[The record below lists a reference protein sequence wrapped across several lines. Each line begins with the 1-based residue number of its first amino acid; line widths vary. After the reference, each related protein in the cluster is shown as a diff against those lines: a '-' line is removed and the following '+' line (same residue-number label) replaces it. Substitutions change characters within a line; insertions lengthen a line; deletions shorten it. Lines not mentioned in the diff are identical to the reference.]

1 MGMLTFLYSLK
12 LYLIAVV
19 IILISSPSVG
29 QVEVDP
35 QNTLATKNHTKETAQ
50 TQSIFGPPDD
60 GGGNFIGAFEVK
72 DYGYNIFE
80 NINDN
85 PELASLTTGLLGDKI
100 SMFTG
105 DIRFEQVDVSLPGNS
120 AIPVAITRT
129 LSNPDSWFKETL
141 EFENWSLAIPHVR
154 STYITDRGG
163 NYKTA
168 YWPNGKA
175 CSSPLNANPSF
186 STSTEGAS

>member
-1 MGMLTFLYSLK
+1 MATLLLSLK

-19 IILISSPSVG
+19 FILISLPTFG
-29 QVEVDP
+29 QVEIEDESTP
-35 QNTLATKNHTKETAQ
+35 ATRIHTKETAQ
-50 TQSIFGPPDD
+50 AQSVFGPPDD
-60 GGGNFIGAFEVK
+60 GGGDFAGAFEVK

-105 DIRFEQVDVSLPGNS
+105 DIRFEQVDISLPGNS

-129 LSNPDSWFKETL
+129 LSNPDSWFKETR

-154 STYITDRGG
+154 STYITDRSG
-163 NYKTA
+163 NY
-168 YWPNGKA
+168 
-175 CSSPLNANPSF
+175 
-186 STSTEGAS
+186 